1 MSQNQPPGPPQYSR
15 RSRAQHSPQA
25 PQMPHMA
32 QTPQM
37 TQPPQA
43 PQVPG
48 QPAERWQ
55 PQDPQG
61 RRPVQPGQPVNGGRS
76 ESRASQPVPARLAQA
91 LAAARAWAQ
100 PASTGTRLIAF
111 AIDLLVV
118 FVIAALV
125 WAATKSLLLGVLAVL
140 EVVVILAFLDARR
153 GITVG
158 NLVMRIRTVRDDSP
172 YSPGIARGFLRSLVL
187 GAGSLVGIVG
197 GFVVVATS
205 SGDPMNM
212 GRSWADR
219 VGRTLVVRV
228 PTRAER
234 EAWEQGAE
242 AWAANALVAPGANT
256 RAAHNTTSG
265 AARSQQAPL
274 IAPGRMPHATQAPQ
288 TPLAHQVPQIHQA
301 HQAPQGAQASQAQA
315 SQAQPSHLQAE
326 TLHDP
331 RPNGHPQ
338 QPSHV
343 PVESRQLRPV
353 PVPQVERDG
362 GDTGQTPPNTGL
374 PTGVVSVESPV
385 ASPQPVRQV
394 VEGEQ
399 LLLTFDTGQR
409 VQLPLPLALNLGRRP
424 EPTEADDQLC
434 IVKDPDSSVSKTH
447 LRLESRGE
455 SVWLTDLGS
464 TNGSAVLDDTGEA
477 MPLTAGARVRLED
490 GYRVKLG
497 NRSFTVA
504 TVMGEMQI

>member
-1 MSQNQPPGPPQYSR
+1 MSQNQPSGPPQYSR
-15 RSRAQHSPQA
+15 RSRATPSAQMPQA
-25 PQMPHMA
+25 PQ
-32 QTPQM
+32 TPQM
-37 TQPPQA
+37 PQMPPQMSQSA
-43 PQVPG
+43 GHQPHVPG
-48 QPAERWQ
+48 QPTVLGQAPVLGQPQAPGQ
-55 PQDPQG
+55 PQDA
-61 RRPVQPGQPVNGGRS
+61 RRPKQPQQQVS
-76 ESRASQPVPARLAQA
+76 ARLAQA

-100 PASTGTRLIAF
+100 PASTGTRLVAF
-111 AIDLLVV
+111 AIDLLAALI
-118 FVIAALV
+118 IAAVV

-140 EVVVILAFLDARR
+140 EVAVILAFLDARK
-153 GITVG
+153 GVTLG

-172 YSPGIARGFLRSLVL
+172 YSPGIARGFLRSLIL
-187 GAGSLVGIVG
+187 GASSLVALVG

-205 SGDPMNM
+205 GADPMNM

-234 EAWEQGAE
+234 EAWERGAE
-242 AWAANALVAPGANT
+242 AWAANAVAAPQAAPSPQPV
-256 RAAHNTTSG
+256 RAA
-265 AARSQQAPL
+265 Q
-274 IAPGRMPHATQAPQ
+274 
-288 TPLAHQVPQIHQA
+288 
-301 HQAPQGAQASQAQA
+301 
-315 SQAQPSHLQAE
+315 
-326 TLHDP
+326 HDP
-331 RPNGHPQ
+331 QPPQQHPRPQQSPQPQ

-362 GDTGQTPPNTGL
+362 RDTGTTPPNTGL
-374 PTGVVSVESPV
+374 PTGVVSVEAPI
-385 ASPQPVRQV
+385 ASPQPVREV

-409 VQLPLPLALNLGRRP
+409 VQLPLPVALNLGRRP
-424 EPTEADDQLC
+424 EPTESDDQLC

-464 TNGSAVLDDTGEA
+464 TNGSAMLDDTGEA
-477 MPLTAGARVRLED
+477 LPLTEGARVRLED

-504 TVMGEMQI
+504 TVIGEMQI